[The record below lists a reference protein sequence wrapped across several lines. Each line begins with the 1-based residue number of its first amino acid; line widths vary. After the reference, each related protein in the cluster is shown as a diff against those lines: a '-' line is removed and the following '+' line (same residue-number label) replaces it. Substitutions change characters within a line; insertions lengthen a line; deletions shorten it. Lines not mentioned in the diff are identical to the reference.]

1 MTTTAT
7 EGPMTTTTT
16 EGPMTTTTT
25 TTAATYAPV
34 LDPGEL
40 LPANR
45 LTWDRDDWL
54 DELQGLVGVAYAS
67 SVIRASDDAC
77 LLPLCDLERLL
88 EHHGTELEELRA
100 DLGAQLNAG
109 HEVLPLRHAGQA
121 LIWLGY

>member
-1 MTTTAT
+1 
-7 EGPMTTTTT
+7 
-16 EGPMTTTTT
+16 MTTTTT
-25 TTAATYAPV
+25 TTTATYAPV

-40 LPANR
+40 LPADR
-45 LTWDRDDWL
+45 LAWDRDDWI
-54 DELQGLVGVAYAS
+54 DELQGLEGEAYAS
-67 SVIRASDDAC
+67 AVTYAFSVIRASDDAC

-109 HEVLPLRHAGQA
+109 HDVLPLRHAGQA

>member
-1 MTTTAT
+1 MA
-7 EGPMTTTTT
+7 
-16 EGPMTTTTT
+16 TTTTT
-25 TTAATYAPV
+25 TTTATYAPV

-40 LPANR
+40 LPADR
-45 LTWDRDDWL
+45 LTWDRDDWI
-54 DELQGLVGVAYAS
+54 DELQGLEGDLGSLRQTYAS
-67 SVIRASDDAC
+67 SVIWASDDAC

-88 EHHGTELEELRA
+88 EHHGTGLEELRA